1 MIKRCADVTL
11 ALAGIVVLLPLFILT
26 ALLIKLD
33 SAGPVLFVHERIGR
47 GFRPFRMYKF
57 RTMRVGAPLEGSVV
71 TVRGDMRVTRMG
83 RVLRRTKLDELPQL
97 LNVLSGEMSLV
108 GPRPE
113 VRRYVEQ
120 FRNDYEELLT
130 VKPGITDPASLKYR
144 DEETILATAAC
155 PEDYYIHQVLPD
167 KIQLSKKYVRS
178 ASFLGDLLILLRTIF
193 RLSA

>member
-11 ALAGIVVLLPLFILT
+11 ALAGIVVLLPLFVLT

-57 RTMRVGAPLEGSVV
+57 RTMRVDAPLEGSVV
-71 TVRGDMRVTRMG
+71 TVRGDTRVTRMG
-83 RVLRRTKLDELPQL
+83 RLLRRTKLDELPQL
-97 LNVLSGEMSLV
+97 INVLSGEMSLV

-155 PEDYYIHQVLPD
+155 PEDYYVHQVLPD

-193 RLSA
+193 RLPA

>member
-11 ALAGIVVLLPLFILT
+11 ALAGIVVLLPLFVLT

-57 RTMRVGAPLEGSVV
+57 RTMRVDATLEGSVV
-71 TVRGDMRVTRMG
+71 TVRGDTRVTRMG
-83 RVLRRTKLDELPQL
+83 RLLRRTKLDELPQL
-97 LNVLSGEMSLV
+97 INVLSGEMSLV

-155 PEDYYIHQVLPD
+155 PEDYYVHQVLPD

-193 RLSA
+193 RLPA